1 MIPIQAILLVLI
13 FILGIYF
20 LRRSRSRLA
29 GRVTMIAFIL
39 ILSVFVLFPNITT
52 WIANLVG
59 VGRGTD
65 FLFYTFALF
74 VLYVL
79 SLIYVRMRDQDRRIT
94 QITRIL
100 AIRDAQSS
108 KSSEEISGHAETDQS
123 TQKDITG

>member
-29 GRVTMIAFIL
+29 GRVTMILFIL
-39 ILSVFVLFPNITT
+39 ILSIFVLFPDITT

-100 AIRDAQSS
+100 AIKDAQSS
-108 KSSEEISGHAETDQS
+108 GTTSHEIANGDEHNHVAPD
-123 TQKDITG
+123 DGD